1 MNQYDELDKIG
12 FVGTGKHDRK
22 MDRLVTECLQ
32 KRKAKRLDSD
42 NIPKIAIR
50 DKAV

>member
-22 MDRLVTECLQ
+22 MDHVVSECIR
-32 KRKAKRLDSD
+32 KRKEKWQGSE
-42 NIPKIAIR
+42 NTPKIVIR
-50 DKAV
+50 DKTL